1 MGRYE
6 HECLHGVYSS
16 GGDRQLIEGV
26 KSMAEARTMTIVL
39 VHGAFAE
46 SLSNWKPVLELL
58 LAKGYK
64 VVAAPNPL
72 RGVSSD
78 AAYVSSILNTIDGPI
93 ILVGHSYGGAV
104 ITNAVNGNQ
113 SVKALVYVAA
123 FAPDTGESVATL
135 LRRFPGST
143 VEANTAAPILLAD
156 GSRDLYFQPDKF
168 RAQYAADLPET
179 ETKLLALTQR
189 PMAERAMTEASDV
202 AAWKAIPSWFI
213 FGTRDNSIP
222 VNLLAFMAERAGSKK
237 TVTIEG
243 ASHAVMMSHADAV
256 VELVEQAAWAVGG
269 DGVTEANGGGNE
281 QVHGGDVRCVVTQEG
296 GPALG
301 RRSTSLD
308 HVLRHAGL
316 SDLEAE
322 LEQLAM
328 NARRTP

>member
-1 MGRYE
+1 
-6 HECLHGVYSS
+6 
-16 GGDRQLIEGV
+16 
-26 KSMAEARTMTIVL
+26 MAETPTFTVVL

-46 SLSNWKPVLELL
+46 SLSNWKLVLELL

-64 VVAAPNPL
+64 VVAAANPL

-78 AAYVSSILNTIDGPI
+78 AAYVSSILKTIDGPI

-104 ITNAVNGNQ
+104 ITNAANGNQ

-123 FAPDTGESVATL
+123 FAPDIEESVATL

-143 VEANTAAPILLAD
+143 VETNAAAIVLAD

-168 RAQYAADLPET
+168 RSQYAADVPET

-189 PMAERAMTEASDV
+189 PFAERAMAEMSGA

-222 VNLLAFMAERAGSKK
+222 AELLAFMAERAGSKK

-256 VELVEQAAWAVGG
+256 VELVEQAISAVGR
-269 DGVTEANGGGNE
+269 D
-281 QVHGGDVRCVVTQEG
+281 
-296 GPALG
+296 G
-301 RRSTSLD
+301 RRT
-308 HVLRHAGL
+308 
-316 SDLEAE
+316 
-322 LEQLAM
+322 LA
-328 NARRTP
+328 A

>member
-1 MGRYE
+1 
-6 HECLHGVYSS
+6 
-16 GGDRQLIEGV
+16 
-26 KSMAEARTMTIVL
+26 MAEPRTITIVL

-46 SLSNWKPVLELL
+46 SLSNWKSVLGLL

-78 AAYVSSILNTIDGPI
+78 AAYVSSFLNTIHGPI

-104 ITNAVNGNQ
+104 ITNAATGNQ
-113 SVKALVYVAA
+113 NVKGLVYVAA
-123 FAPDTGESVATL
+123 FAPDRGESVATL

-143 VEANTAAPILLAD
+143 VEANAAAPILLAD
-156 GSRDLYFQPDKF
+156 GSRDLYFQPERF
-168 RAQYAADLPET
+168 REQYAADLPET

-189 PMAERAMTEASDV
+189 PMAERAMTEVSDV

-222 VNLLAFMAERAGSKK
+222 ANLLAFMAERAGSKK

-256 VELVEQAAWAVGG
+256 VELVEQAAAAVGN
-269 DGVTEANGGGNE
+269 DGVTA
-281 QVHGGDVRCVVTQEG
+281 
-296 GPALG
+296 P
-301 RRSTSLD
+301 
-308 HVLRHAGL
+308 
-316 SDLEAE
+316 
-322 LEQLAM
+322 
-328 NARRTP
+328 P

>member
-1 MGRYE
+1 
-6 HECLHGVYSS
+6 
-16 GGDRQLIEGV
+16 
-26 KSMAEARTMTIVL
+26 MAEPRTITIVL

-78 AAYVSSILNTIDGPI
+78 AAYISSILNTIDGPI

-104 ITNAVNGNQ
+104 ITNAANGNQ

-168 RAQYAADLPET
+168 RAQYAEAAKANDYQVFISPHYFFPTDYAGWKFNGPLESDEFRTSASEAWCSESNSRWHARKHVRGVASAGTVGARFPG
-179 ETKLLALTQR
+179 R
-189 PMAERAMTEASDV
+189 CAE
-202 AAWKAIPSWFI
+202 
-213 FGTRDNSIP
+213 
-222 VNLLAFMAERAGSKK
+222 
-237 TVTIEG
+237 
-243 ASHAVMMSHADAV
+243 
-256 VELVEQAAWAVGG
+256 
-269 DGVTEANGGGNE
+269 
-281 QVHGGDVRCVVTQEG
+281 
-296 GPALG
+296 
-301 RRSTSLD
+301 
-308 HVLRHAGL
+308 
-316 SDLEAE
+316 
-322 LEQLAM
+322 
-328 NARRTP
+328 

>member
-1 MGRYE
+1 
-6 HECLHGVYSS
+6 
-16 GGDRQLIEGV
+16 
-26 KSMAEARTMTIVL
+26 MAEPRKVTIVL

-104 ITNAVNGNQ
+104 ITNAANGNQ

-123 FAPDTGESVATL
+123 FAPDNGESVAAL

-143 VEANTAAPILLAD
+143 VEVNTAAPILLAD
-156 GSRDLYFQPDKF
+156 GSRDLYFRPDKF
-168 RAQYAADLPET
+168 RTQYAADLPET

-189 PMAERAMTEASDV
+189 PMAERAMTEVFDV
-202 AAWKAIPSWFI
+202 PAWKAIPSWFI

-222 VNLLAFMAERAGSKK
+222 PNLLAFMAERAGSKK
-237 TVTIEG
+237 TVTIGG
-243 ASHAVMMSHADAV
+243 ASHAVMMSHADAI
-256 VELVEQAAWAVGG
+256 VELIEQAAVAVGG
-269 DGVTEANGGGNE
+269 GAATA
-281 QVHGGDVRCVVTQEG
+281 
-296 GPALG
+296 P
-301 RRSTSLD
+301 S
-308 HVLRHAGL
+308 
-316 SDLEAE
+316 
-322 LEQLAM
+322 
-328 NARRTP
+328 